1 MEDKVA
7 TLKSK
12 RNQSVNGDD
21 ADSDPPSDE
30 EQTSNAERLM
40 QPRSWNMMNYWEYVD
55 SLLADLRSGLEVP
68 GARLSLEQQKKQYNA

>member
-1 MEDKVA
+1 MEDKVV

-21 ADSDPPSDE
+21 TDSDLPSNE

-40 QPRSWNMMNYWEYVD
+40 QPQSWNMTNYWKYVD
-55 SLLADLRSGLEVP
+55 SLLADLQSGLEVP
-68 GARLSLEQQKKQYNA
+68 GARLSLEQQKR